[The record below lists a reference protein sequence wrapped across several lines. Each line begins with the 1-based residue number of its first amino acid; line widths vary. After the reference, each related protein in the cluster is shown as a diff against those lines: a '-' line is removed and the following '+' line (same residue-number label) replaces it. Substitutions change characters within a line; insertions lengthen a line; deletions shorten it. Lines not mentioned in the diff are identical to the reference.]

1 MAISL
6 LTITKSL
13 DRFLGI
19 AERSAS
25 GWSSRTAAYG
35 ARDMWEAFHYCEV
48 FAGRF
53 EAEECKRIIALHQ
66 ETGALQSKMPR
77 GDGGFIRDSDLFWV
91 PRTAETEWIFA
102 RLWEVAT
109 LYNSR
114 YGFELF
120 GEMGQLQLT
129 RYAKDQLY
137 NWHMDL
143 GAGAM
148 SLRKLSV
155 VVELAAGGY
164 DGGGIEIFYGAGTGN
179 RIALGQGDA
188 LIFPSFIMHRAL
200 PVHSGTRWTLVSWLT
215 GPKPL
220 K

>member
-1 MAISL
+1 MH
-6 LTITKSL
+6 
-13 DRFLGI
+13 
-19 AERSAS
+19 
-25 GWSSRTAAYG
+25 
-35 ARDMWEAFHYCEV
+35 MWEAFHYCEV

-53 EAEECKRIIALHQ
+53 EAEECERIIALHQ
-66 ETGALQSKMPR
+66 VTGALHSRMPR
-77 GDGGFIRDSDLFWV
+77 GDGGFIRDSDWFWV

-102 RLWEVAT
+102 RIWDVAT
-109 LYNSR
+109 RYNSR

-120 GEMGQLQLT
+120 EEMGQLQLT

-164 DGGGIEIFYGAGTGN
+164 DGGRIEIFYGAGTGN

-200 PVHSGTRWTLVSWLT
+200 PVQSGTRWTLVSWLT